1 MDTTTSTLA
10 LSVYTG
16 AAGFLFIGDPHMSS
30 IRPGRRKD
38 KDYASR
44 ILNKL
49 KWSIQKANELNYVVV
64 ILGDLFDR
72 PLEPD
77 EGLKTRLL
85 RVLRQAKHP
94 IVYELGNHERS
105 QALLSDNDSLSY
117 IAEGANLRMITNSG
131 AQGLYQFGEKLV
143 GLGGTPHG
151 QAIPTDVTEM
161 FPRCNAVIWLT
172 HHDMDFGKPYPNS
185 LPCHEIAGCGLV
197 VNGHMHMSKKPVKRG
212 VTTWFNPGNIN
223 RQSVDAID
231 HIPRVYGFDE
241 NGKLTPFEVP
251 HEKDVFD
258 LTGWLVKAISDDAEA
273 QRPVTEEEA
282 LEAAFVQMML
292 SEDIVDYA
300 VTEDGSVIREMIEQK
315 FEVQQ
320 TDQPVRN
327 LVLGLLKAETPAAA

>member
-1 MDTTTSTLA
+1 MDTTTSTPA
-10 LSVYTG
+10 LSVYS
-16 AAGFLFIGDPHMSS
+16 AASGFLFIGDPHISS
-30 IRPGRRKD
+30 IKPGRRKD

-44 ILNKL
+44 ILGKL
-49 KWSIQKANELNYVVV
+49 EWSIQKANELNYVVV

-105 QALLSDNDSLSY
+105 QKVLTDNDSLSY
-117 IAEGANLRMITNSG
+117 LAEAANLQMITISG
-131 AQGLYQFGEKLV
+131 AQGIYQLGEKLI
-143 GLGGTPHG
+143 GLGGTPHK
-151 QAIPTDVTEM
+151 QAIPTDVTDL

-172 HHDMDFGKPYPNS
+172 HHDMDFGKPYPES
-185 LPCHEIAGCGLV
+185 IACHEIAGCGLA
-197 VNGHMHMSKKPVKRG
+197 VNGHMHMAKKPVKRG

-231 HIPRVYGFDE
+231 HKPRVYGFDE
-241 NGKLTPFEVP
+241 NGKLTPFDVP

-258 LTGWLVKAISDDAEA
+258 LTGWLVKAIDDEAEA
-273 QRPVTEEEA
+273 QRPMTEDEA

-292 SEDIVDYA
+292 SEDVEDYA

-315 FEVQQ
+315 CEARQ
-320 TDQPVRN
+320 TDRQVRN
-327 LVLGLLKAETPAAA
+327 MLLGLLKAELEAA